1 MVLWKQRFG
10 CTTIQGGGSRY
21 GGGGNQLCCGV
32 HSLHCCRSCGKADCS
47 FIRVGYILTCGRVI
61 LIDLVSEA
69 TIKLIDLEDT
79 VNISIL
85 HGHNDVVRKV
95 TWEPSGNIL
104 VCYPALQINAGRL
117 HLSIDLLQCR
127 WKNHCM
133 GSYARTEAAQTYRR
147 HHPCCQG
154 QGVRWSQ
161 LTRLRMWSDVFSS
174 SRDFAHDCSAVWH
187 PSGQYLIVAS
197 RTHGVWDVIGI
208 HTRLLTFFPLRNCDY
223 CS

>member
-1 MVLWKQRFG
+1 MEAVVTSSAAACIR
-10 CTTIQGGGSRY
+10 CIA
-21 GGGGNQLCCGV
+21 V
-32 HSLHCCRSCGKADCS
+32 DPAGKRIAVSSECVI
-47 FIRVGYILTCGRVI
+47 FLLCGRVI
-61 LIDLVSEA
+61 FIDLVSEA

-127 WKNHCM
+127 WKNYCM
-133 GSYARTEAAQTYRR
+133 GSYARTETAQTYRR

-154 QGVRWSQ
+154 QGVRRSQ
-161 LTRLRMWSDVFSS
+161 PTTSNV
-174 SRDFAHDCSAVWH
+174 V
-187 PSGQYLIVAS
+187 
-197 RTHGVWDVIGI
+197 
-208 HTRLLTFFPLRNCDY
+208 
-223 CS
+223 